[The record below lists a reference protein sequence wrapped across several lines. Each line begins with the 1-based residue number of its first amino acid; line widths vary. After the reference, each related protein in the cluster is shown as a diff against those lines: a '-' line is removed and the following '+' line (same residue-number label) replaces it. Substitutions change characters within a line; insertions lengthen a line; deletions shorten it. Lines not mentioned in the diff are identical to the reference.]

1 MDWITHSAAGVLVAW
16 SAPRRWVV
24 PKAVPVAIAGALLP
38 DMDLF
43 IEPLLKPGSAFEHRA
58 FTHSFLGVAVLAPII
73 ALVPWWLNKKNS
85 YARLVAFAGMGM
97 LSHLVLDL
105 PTEIGAKIFY
115 PFSRKTIFV
124 DWLGH
129 IDFTLLLVSLF
140 VLLAAWTY
148 SKREGAVLR
157 GILFTALLASACW
170 WLFAEW
176 PIYAFRRNQR
186 FTLVTLSGESFHTVY
201 PLVLGGILLL
211 VFVAFARKGWGF
223 QQNRAV
229 FGRIGLAVFCIYL
242 LICGAAKWVVLS
254 QIKHFTEERGIVV
267 LARAAAR
274 ADAFSFVA
282 PLRWNGAVLAPEGV
296 YDGEITPFSR
306 ERPAFV
312 LYPNAAEN
320 PFVAKSRT
328 LPLVEG
334 FLSEARFPVSCYQM
348 EGPHHVVEFY
358 DHSGGDVAR
367 VVFNEQLEV
376 LAVGWIPIT
385 NYTSKAQPS
394 QTALLHNEVD
404 PNVLLQASPT
414 PCFGR

>member
-157 GILFTALLASACW
+157 GILFT
-170 WLFAEW
+170 
-176 PIYAFRRNQR
+176 
-186 FTLVTLSGESFHTVY
+186 FHTVY